1 MTSPFVP
8 VAVSVERTLPRPG
21 SSRFVGSLSSSPES
35 PRSHCLWMRGSD
47 VGCIPSLPFQPLGSQ
62 ALMIQRGFEQSNGV
76 FSNVESSSSRDNWE
90 DRPPIPTLLGYEVME
105 ERSKFTV
112 YKILVRRTPNESW
125 VVFRRYADFSRLN
138 DKLKEM
144 FPRFKLSLPPKRWF
158 RDNYDMSF
166 LEDRQLGLQAF
177 LQNLVAYKDIT
188 NSEAVRAFL
197 CLDDPPGPFDSQD
210 ESRAFCET
218 LEETNHRLQRELVE
232 KHRELESLRKLLE
245 ERELK
250 IGSLEKETGF

>member
-1 MTSPFVP
+1 MNQRRFIFCKSVTGGQVYRFHDSVFPGSWPMGVGVTIMYRICLFDEKFDPTPAIYLLPPFLQRHNNHSTLQWSLSCRKYSAVWLTSEMTSPFVP

-112 YKILVRRTPNESW
+112 GDQRKCNVILLS
-125 VVFRRYADFSRLN
+125 VV
-138 DKLKEM
+138 KL
-144 FPRFKLSLPPKRWF
+144 
-158 RDNYDMSF
+158 
-166 LEDRQLGLQAF
+166 
-177 LQNLVAYKDIT
+177 I
-188 NSEAVRAFL
+188 
-197 CLDDPPGPFDSQD
+197 
-210 ESRAFCET
+210 
-218 LEETNHRLQRELVE
+218 
-232 KHRELESLRKLLE
+232 
-245 ERELK
+245 
-250 IGSLEKETGF
+250 